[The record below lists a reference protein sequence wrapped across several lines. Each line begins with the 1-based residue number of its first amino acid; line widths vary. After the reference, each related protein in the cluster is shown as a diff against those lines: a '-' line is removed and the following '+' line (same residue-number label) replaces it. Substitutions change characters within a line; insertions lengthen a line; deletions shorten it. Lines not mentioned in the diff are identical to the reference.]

1 MVLHTDNVGQSWDA
15 GEPRWTAT
23 DAILYALGVG
33 AGAENPTEEL
43 AFTTENTEGVTQLT
57 LPTFPVVLNA
67 GGGTGLADRIGDFD
81 HSKLLH
87 GEQSVCLHSTI
98 PPAGTAHATASL
110 EGVYDKGQ
118 DALVRLKSSLADTSS
133 GALLAEIRSGLF
145 LRGAGGFGGPRG
157 NTASWQQ
164 PDRAPDHVV
173 KYQTSPD
180 QALLYRL
187 SGDRNPLHSDPA
199 YAAKAGFDRPILHGL
214 CTFGFTGRALLHTLC
229 DSDPTGFGSLSVRFA
244 APVLPGQTLAVLV
257 WATSDD
263 QAVFQTR
270 VGTSVVLDRG
280 TFTRRPR

>member
-15 GEPRWTAT
+15 GEPSWTSA

-33 AGAENPTEEL
+33 AGAGEP
-43 AFTTENTEGVTQLT
+43 AFTTENTGGVTQLT
-57 LPTFPVVLNA
+57 LPTFPVVLNGKR
-67 GGGTGLADRIGDFD
+67 GGDLADRIGGFD

-87 GEQSVCLHSTI
+87 GEQSVSLYSTI
-98 PPAGTAHATASL
+98 PPAGTVCATASL

-118 DALVRLKSSLADTSS
+118 DALVRLKSSLVDISS
-133 GALLAEIRSGLF
+133 GALLAEVRTGLF

-157 NTASWQQ
+157 DNMSWRQ
-164 PDRAPDHVV
+164 PDRPPDHVV
-173 KYQTSPD
+173 EYRTSPE

-229 DSDPTGFGSLSVRFA
+229 ESDPTGFGSMSVRFA
-244 APVLPGQTLAVLV
+244 SPVLPGQTLEVLIWV
-257 WATSDD
+257 ISED